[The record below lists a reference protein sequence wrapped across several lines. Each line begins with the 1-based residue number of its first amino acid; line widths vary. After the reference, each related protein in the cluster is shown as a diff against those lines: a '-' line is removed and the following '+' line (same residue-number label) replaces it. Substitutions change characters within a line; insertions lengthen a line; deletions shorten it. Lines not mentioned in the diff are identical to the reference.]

1 MDYATDL
8 HWRNAGRARA
18 RELAS
23 SIRTQPGLLALRAMA
38 VDFPAVHGHPNR
50 LPFEGVL
57 TLVDVASDRAPSGAR
72 GHRVV
77 LTRAAAEAALPS
89 LLGMA
94 VDYKAG
100 WDGHDARQ
108 KCGIITAA
116 ELDGRRLTVAGFVFS
131 RDFPE
136 IEQRL
141 AADCSAQSLPA
152 RHPERSESRSATHAV
167 EGPPHFSKQPAP
179 ATSPLAPDTAMGMSY
194 ELADAHVADMSA
206 SIWTLTR
213 ATFTGAA
220 ILLREKAA
228 YRDTSF
234 HLSGHK
240 TGCAKGSGCPVQASL
255 RRNSRHPSRMRTT

>member
-1 MDYATDL
+1 MGQA
-8 HWRNAGRARA
+8 
-18 RELAS
+18 
-23 SIRTQPGLLALRAMA
+23 GLLQHRGTGMRRVGERTNIFGQPTGMEMRAMA
-38 VDFPAVHGHPNR
+38 VEFPVVHGHPNR

-57 TLVDVASDRAPSGAR
+57 TLVDVASDKAPSGAR

-77 LTRAAAEAALPS
+77 LTREAAEGALPS

-116 ELDGRRLTVAGFVFS
+116 ELDGRKLTVAGYLFA

-136 IEQRL
+136 MEGKIQ
-141 AADCSAQSLPA
+141 ADGAGS
-152 RHPERSESRSATHAV
+152 
-167 EGPPHFSKQPAP
+167 
-179 ATSPLAPDTAMGMSY
+179 MGMSY
-194 ELADAHVADMSA
+194 ELADAHVADMRA
-206 SIWTLTR
+206 QVWTLTR

-228 YRDTSF
+228 YRSTSF
-234 HLSGHK
+234 RVVR
-240 TGCAKGSGCPVQASL
+240 AAGSS
-255 RRNSRHPSRMRTT
+255 RRVAVGR